1 MQVSIDAFE
10 WYAVSGWLVKAAQS
24 QFHGSISWFNSRSL
38 LRGTLC
44 GSILKAQ
51 AWPPIFQVSFRHSK
65 FGFTPIS
72 NEANTQD

>member
-10 WYAVSGWLVKAAQS
+10 WYAVSGWLVKAAQL

-44 GSILKAQ
+44 GSLLSPSVATNFSG
-51 AWPPIFQVSFRHSK
+51 IFSSFKIWIHS
-65 FGFTPIS
+65 
-72 NEANTQD
+72 NLQ